1 MLGITPT
8 QSSRV
13 SSKDRR
19 QLAGFIRSALRD
31 AHGARPLLRG
41 YRPLIRRSVAL
52 ACEPALERALTTLE
66 DSSVTL
72 DATAMRSLRRF
83 ATDGATSPLYGHDV
97 SAAQAAIGRL
107 AENLRQSATV
117 TEHRRGRTPRLI
129 VHATDGSPQAN
140 EATETAFGLCR
151 ESGAQLAVVSVRT
164 MRPGGKGM
172 APAIHATESARG
184 TKLISDAVV
193 SKARAMGID
202 ATAYT
207 RAGNPSKEIAALAD
221 ELGADM
227 IVVGTRGH
235 GSLRGAFSGSVS
247 HDLIKRAHVPVTVLH
262 ETQA

>member
-1 MLGITPT
+1 
-8 QSSRV
+8 
-13 SSKDRR
+13 
-19 QLAGFIRSALRD
+19 
-31 AHGARPLLRG
+31 
-41 YRPLIRRSVAL
+41 
-52 ACEPALERALTTLE
+52 
-66 DSSVTL
+66 
-72 DATAMRSLRRF
+72 
-83 ATDGATSPLYGHDV
+83 
-97 SAAQAAIGRL
+97 
-107 AENLRQSATV
+107 
-117 TEHRRGRTPRLI
+117 
-129 VHATDGSPQAN
+129 
-140 EATETAFGLCR
+140 
-151 ESGAQLAVVSVRT
+151 
-164 MRPGGKGM
+164 M
-172 APAIHATESARG
+172 APAIHATESTRG